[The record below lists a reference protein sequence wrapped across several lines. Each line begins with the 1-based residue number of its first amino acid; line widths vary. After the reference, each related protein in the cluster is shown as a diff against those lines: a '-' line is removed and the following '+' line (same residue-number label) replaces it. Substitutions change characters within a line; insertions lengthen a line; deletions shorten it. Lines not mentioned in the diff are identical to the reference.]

1 MIFVMF
7 DPNAGSAKHKHNIC
21 RNYGSM
27 FKSTLVYLYASMSNQ
42 YYAYIFTSEFTSK
55 PPISRRPHIHI
66 PAQSLP
72 VCPRVLIF
80 VLRSFICFSL
90 FTEKSVDLRGLAF
103 PSHRH
108 YRARIWLRAFIRLFI
123 ARKFR

>member
-1 MIFVMF
+1 MRAAPNTNIIFAEIRFHVQIHF
-7 DPNAGSAKHKHNIC
+7 SLSLC
-21 RNYGSM
+21 
-27 FKSTLVYLYASMSNQ
+27 VYVESILRIHIYERIHLETTN
-42 YYAYIFTSEFTSK
+42 K
-55 PPISRRPHIHI
+55 PPASYTYPGAIVTGVS
-66 PAQSLP
+66 Q
-72 VCPRVLIF
+72 VLIF

-90 FTEKSVDLRGLAF
+90 FAEKSVDLRGLAF